1 MYTFLEASWCLVKRL
16 SDFRFSISSVDF
28 LKYKSLVYLMRK
40 TPIKEQ
46 NSYLLPPFL
55 GERKMKFHSRS
66 KRSDAYKKIVYLSF
80 TVCAGIF
87 TYSLRSHN
95 FENTVNIKSVEN
107 IFSFYIFCT
116 SLLITDSLSRMEPL
130 DKIGTFAINSANDST
145 NISSRATILDW
156 LHSTQNGGF

>member
-1 MYTFLEASWCLVKRL
+1 M
-16 SDFRFSISSVDF
+16 
-28 LKYKSLVYLMRK
+28 
-40 TPIKEQ
+40 
-46 NSYLLPPFL
+46 
-55 GERKMKFHSRS
+55 
-66 KRSDAYKKIVYLSF
+66 SF

-95 FENTVNIKSVEN
+95 VENTVNIKSIEN

-145 NISSRATILDW
+145 NISSQIFGATIHPAFWTGYIPHKTVDFKILSNRNFLMIFALILNFWNLSWNHKHDFFKGS
-156 LHSTQNGGF
+156 HFVDFR